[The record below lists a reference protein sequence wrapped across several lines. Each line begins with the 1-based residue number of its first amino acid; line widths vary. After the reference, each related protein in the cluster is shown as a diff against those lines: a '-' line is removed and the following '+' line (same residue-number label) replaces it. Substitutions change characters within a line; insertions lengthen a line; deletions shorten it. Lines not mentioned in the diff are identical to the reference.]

1 MKSLFLKLVL
11 ILLFAFSLLSS
22 SEDFESIKS
31 DYFKSYDYEQV
42 GKYKEA
48 IKILSPLYKKYP
60 HGYTLNLR
68 LGWLFYLKK
77 NYNDSIEYYKKAS
90 LINTSAIDP
99 KLGLIRNY
107 LATYSYEDAQN
118 LATEILKVDYYNY
131 YANLYIIQSLIAQ
144 KKHKISEKI
153 IKKML
158 ALYPTDILFLEQ
170 LLINYKVT
178 NNKYYKEVYES
189 ILILDPNNVL
199 VRSSL

>member
-1 MKSLFLKLVL
+1 MIKIALT
-11 ILLFAFSLLSS
+11 LLLAFSLLSS

-77 NYNDSIEYYKKAS
+77 NYNNSEEYYKKAS
-90 LINTSAIDP
+90 LMNTSALEP

-118 LATEILKVDYYNY
+118 MATEIIKVDHYNY
-131 YANLYIIQSLIAQ
+131 YANLYMAQSLIAQ
-144 KKHKISEKI
+144 KKHKIAEKI

-170 LLINYKVT
+170 LLMNYKAT
-178 NNKYYKEVYES
+178 SNKYYKKVYES

-199 VRSSL
+199 VRSSF